1 MEDKRISGAQ
11 EKLEDAMSKIQDLH
25 IQATAGNITRILES
39 INDLQ
44 IVYNTLTILQEEQ
57 KKAAVKD
64 DGGENG
70 RETNT
75 K

>member
-25 IQATAGNITRILES
+25 IQATVGNITRILES